1 MTGHQETESH
11 EKRQNITSP
20 ADILTH
26 YLEKNM
32 EQHSQLKNST
42 DEQSSMSKIPELQ
55 LGNVIQNQEHNTKEE
70 KVPQV

>member
-1 MTGHQETESH
+1 MKGHEETESH

-26 YLEKNM
+26 YLEKNA
-32 EQHSQLKNST
+32 EQHCQLKNT
-42 DEQSSMSKIPELQ
+42 TNEQLSMSKIPELQ
-55 LGNVIQNQEHNTKEE
+55 QGNLTQNQEHNTKEE